1 MEATATHISRP
12 VTHYE
17 KANKTIVKEQQ
28 SGLLK
33 RHKVLVL
40 WIVFHLIAWA
50 LSALQ
55 WPFFNNTGEPQ
66 VEKFWPFVK
75 FTEKRFAMVQTQPV
89 EVWETTSSFNGL
101 FSQYDWTEFVTYVGL
116 VLFGILLSYVNK
128 KTS

>member
-12 VTHYE
+12 VTNYQE
-17 KANKTIVKEQQ
+17 AKKTIVKEQQ

-40 WIVFHLIAWA
+40 WIGFHLIAWA
-50 LSALQ
+50 LAALQ

-66 VEKFWPFVK
+66 VEKFWPLIK
-75 FTEKRFAMVQTQPV
+75 FTEKRFTMVQTQPV